1 MFERY
6 TERARRVLF
15 FARYEASQL
24 GSISIETEHLL
35 LGLIREGKGLTSR
48 IFARSHLSL
57 ESIRKEIEGRT
68 VFREKVSTSVEI
80 PFSAE
85 TKRVLQFAAEEADR
99 LLHNYIGTEHLLLG
113 ILREERSVAATI
125 LMEKGMRLNTVREDI
140 VALLNE
146 KTTLTRVKETPLL
159 AEFSR
164 DLTEAAMKN
173 QLDPLVGRHI
183 EIERVQ
189 QVLCRRTK
197 NNAVLIGE
205 PGVGKTAIVEGLAQK
220 IVYGDVP
227 HFLADKRLLA
237 LDISL
242 IVAGTKY
249 RGQFEERL
257 KAIMKELTEN
267 PNIIVFI
274 DELHTLVGA
283 GSAEGSLDAANIL
296 KPALSRGEIRCI
308 GATTPS
314 EYRKYIEKDRSLE
327 RRFQAIKVDPPNER
341 ETIEVLMGVKDRYET
356 FHHVEYTTEAIEA
369 AVYQSSRYITD
380 RFLPDKAIDLVDEAG
395 ARAKLRE
402 AGYSEEFGEINRS
415 IRVAVEQM
423 ETAVSEKNFEK
434 AQFYRE
440 QEVQAR
446 ENLQFVREK
455 FDVKSSTRRVVVG
468 KGEIDE
474 VVSKWT
480 GVPLTSI
487 NQDEGDKLLH
497 MEDAL
502 HNRVISQDAAISAL
516 SRAIRRSRAGLK
528 SPNRPVGSFI
538 FLGPTGVGK
547 TELARAIANFLFGS
561 DHALIRFDMSE
572 YMEKH
577 SVSKLIGSPPGY
589 VGHEEGGQL
598 TEKVKRNPYSVVLL
612 DEVEKAHPDL
622 FNILL
627 QVFEDGHLTD
637 GLGNR
642 VNFKNTIII
651 MTSNI
656 GARFIQKKASL
667 GFQSADSGVI
677 SPQRQRHGAR
687 RGEEDVQPGVHQPH
701 RRDHRLRGA
710 LGRRPPDHHQ
720 AAREAGERQPG
731 RPPAPP
737 RARAGSHR
745 LDHRADVQGS
755 LVRRPSAAPRDP
767 ALYRGSAVRGA
778 HPRAPQGG
786 RHPGVPRC
794 GEPGVPSGR
803 RDRERPP
810 AGLTRLRMGG
820 PCHGYGAASARPL
833 GSLARLRSSK
843 LMAWPLPGPSV
854 RAAAGRSQ
862 PPIMRVFALLLVALA
877 AAGEVRA
884 QTPPAG
890 TPVRP
895 GPVRRR
901 RAIFPRRSAARP
913 SRRPAGCPRPAP
925 ARSST
930 RSCSASRSRAE
941 AP

>member
-24 GSISIETEHLL
+24 GSVSIETEHLL

-57 ESIRKEIEGRT
+57 ENIRKEIEGRT

-113 ILREERSVAATI
+113 ILREERSVAASI
-125 LMEKGMRLNTVREDI
+125 LIEKGMRLNAVREDI
-140 VALLNE
+140 VQLLNE
-146 KTTLTRVKETPLL
+146 KTTLTRTSKETPLL

-164 DLTEAAMKN
+164 DLTESAMKN
-173 QLDPLVGRHI
+173 QLDPLVGREH
-183 EIERVQ
+183 EVERVQ

-227 HFLADKRLLA
+227 HFLADKRILA

-296 KPALSRGEIRCI
+296 KPALSRGEVRCI
-308 GATTPS
+308 GATTPA

-327 RRFQAIKVDPPNER
+327 RRFQAIKVDPPAEK
-341 ETIEVLMGVKDRYET
+341 ETIEILKGVKDRYEQ
-356 FHHVEYTTEAIEA
+356 FHRVEYTPEAIEA

-395 ARAKLRE
+395 ARAKLKE
-402 AGYSEEFGEINRS
+402 AGYSDEFAEINKS

-423 ETAVSEKNFEK
+423 ESAASQKDFEK
-434 AQFYRE
+434 AQFYRD
-440 QEVQAR
+440 QEASAR
-446 ENLQFVREK
+446 ENLQLTRER
-455 FDVKSSTRRVVVG
+455 FDGKVRRVVVS
-468 KGEIDE
+468 KSDIDE

-480 GVPLTSI
+480 GVPITSI
-487 NQDEGDKLLH
+487 NQDEGDKLLR
-497 MEDAL
+497 MEADL
-502 HNRVISQDAAISAL
+502 HKRVVSQDKAISAI

-528 SPNRPVGSFI
+528 NPNRPVGSFI

-547 TELARAIANFLFGS
+547 TELARALANFLFGS
-561 DHALIRFDMSE
+561 DNALIRFDMSE

-577 SVSKLIGSPPGY
+577 AVSKLIGSPPGY

-612 DEVEKAHPDL
+612 DEIEKAHPDL

-642 VNFKNTIII
+642 VNFKNTILI

-656 GARFIQKKASL
+656 GARFIQKKASM
-667 GFQSADSGVI
+667 GFQTPDLKEIQKSVNDLVLNEVKKTFNPEFINRIDEIIVFDPLSDDDLRQITGLLVDNLNQHLADRRLQI
-677 SPQRQRHGAR
+677 S
-687 RGEEDVQPGVHQPH
+687 VQP
-701 RRDHRLRGA
+701 
-710 LGRRPPDHHQ
+710 
-720 AAREAGERQPG
+720 EAIDWIIEIT
-731 RPPAPP
+731 
-737 RARAGSHR
+737 
-745 LDHRADVQGS
+745 
-755 LVRRPSAAPRDP
+755 
-767 ALYRGSAVRGA
+767 
-778 HPRAPQGG
+778 
-786 RHPGVPRC
+786 C
-794 GEPGVPSGR
+794 
-803 RDRERPP
+803 RDRS
-810 AGLTRLRMGG
+810 
-820 PCHGYGAASARPL
+820 YGARPL
-833 GSLARLRSSK
+833 
-843 LMAWPLPGPSV
+843 
-854 RAAAGRSQ
+854 
-862 PPIMRVFALLLVALA
+862 
-877 AAGEVRA
+877 
-884 QTPPAG
+884 
-890 TPVRP
+890 
-895 GPVRRR
+895 R
-901 RAIFPRRSAARP
+901 RAIQRYIEDPLSEELIR
-913 SRRPAGCPRPAP
+913 GQ
-925 ARSST
+925 
-930 RSCSASRSRAE
+930 
-941 AP
+941 

>member
-48 IFARSHLSL
+48 LFSRSHISL

-68 VFREKVSTSVEI
+68 IFREKVSTSVEI
-80 PFSAE
+80 PFSTE
-85 TKRVLQFAAEEADR
+85 TKRVLQQASEEADR

-113 ILREERSVAATI
+113 LLREERSVASSI
-125 LMEKGMRLNTVREDI
+125 LSEKGMRLNSVREDI
-140 VALLNE
+140 VQLLNE
-146 KTTLTRVKETPLL
+146 KTTLSQVKETPLL

-164 DLTEAAMKN
+164 DLSDSAMKN
-173 QLDPLVGRHI
+173 ELDPLVGRTV
-183 EIERVQ
+183 ELERVQ

-205 PGVGKTAIVEGLAQK
+205 PGVGKTAIVEGLAQR
-220 IVYGDVP
+220 VACGDVP
-227 HFLADKRLLA
+227 HFLADKRILA

-257 KAIMKELTEN
+257 KAIMKELAES

-308 GATTPS
+308 GATTPA

-327 RRFQAIKVDPPNER
+327 RRFQAVAVEPPTES
-341 ETIEVLMGVKDRYET
+341 ETLQILDGIKDRYET
-356 FHHVEYTTEAIEA
+356 FHHVKYTTEAMHA
-369 AVYQSSRYITD
+369 AVFQSSRYITD

-402 AGYSEEFGEINRS
+402 AGCSEEFSEINKS

-423 ETAVSEKNFEK
+423 ENATAQKDYER
-434 AQFYRE
+434 AQFFRE
-440 QEVQAR
+440 QEALAR

-455 FDVKSSTRRVVVG
+455 FDVNSGIHNVEVEKSD
-468 KGEIDE
+468 IDE

-480 GVPLTSI
+480 GVPATSL
-487 NQDEGDKLLH
+487 NQDESIKLLN
-497 MEDAL
+497 METEL
-502 HNRVISQDAAISAL
+502 HARVISQDKAVSAL
-516 SRAIRRSRAGLK
+516 ARAIRRSRSGIK
-528 SPNRPVGSFI
+528 SPDRPVGSFV

-547 TELARAIANFLFGS
+547 TELARALTTFLFGS
-561 DHALIRFDMSE
+561 DKALIRFDMSE

-589 VGHEEGGQL
+589 VGYEEGGQL
-598 TEKVKRNPYSVVLL
+598 TEKVKRHPYSVVLL

-642 VNFKNTIII
+642 IDFKNTIVI

-656 GARFIQKKASL
+656 GARYIQKRAGM
-667 GFQSADSGVI
+667 GFQSGDI
-677 SPQRQRHGAR
+677 Q
-687 RGEEDVQPGVHQPH
+687 DVQKSVSEMVLGEVKRTFNPEFINRVDEVIVFEALSDEDLRKITRMLVVQLNEILSNRGIRISVAEEVVDWIVGVTCQ
-701 RRDHRLRGA
+701 
-710 LGRRPPDHHQ
+710 
-720 AAREAGERQPG
+720 
-731 RPPAPP
+731 
-737 RARAGSHR
+737 
-745 LDHRADVQGS
+745 
-755 LVRRPSAAPRDP
+755 
-767 ALYRGSAVRGA
+767 
-778 HPRAPQGG
+778 
-786 RHPGVPRC
+786 
-794 GEPGVPSGR
+794 
-803 RDRERPP
+803 DRS
-810 AGLTRLRMGG
+810 
-820 PCHGYGAASARPL
+820 YGARPL
-833 GSLARLRSSK
+833 
-843 LMAWPLPGPSV
+843 
-854 RAAAGRSQ
+854 
-862 PPIMRVFALLLVALA
+862 
-877 AAGEVRA
+877 
-884 QTPPAG
+884 
-890 TPVRP
+890 
-895 GPVRRR
+895 R
-901 RAIFPRRSAARP
+901 RAIQRYVEDPLSDELIRGNLESGDIEIYLENGAIAYRMVGETVEGHKLA
-913 SRRPAGCPRPAP
+913 
-925 ARSST
+925 
-930 RSCSASRSRAE
+930 
-941 AP
+941 

>member
-24 GSISIETEHLL
+24 GSVSIETEHLL

-57 ESIRKEIEGRT
+57 ENIRKEIEGRT

-85 TKRVLQFAAEEADR
+85 TKRVLGCAAEEADR

-113 ILREERSVAATI
+113 ILREERSVAASI
-125 LMEKGMRLNTVREDI
+125 LMEKGMRLHTVREDI
-140 VALLNE
+140 VQLLNE

-173 QLDPLVGRHI
+173 QLDPLVGRDY
-183 EIERVQ
+183 ELERVQ

-220 IVYGDVP
+220 VVYGDVP
-227 HFLADKRLLA
+227 HFLADKRILA

-308 GATTPS
+308 GATTPA

-327 RRFQAIKVDPPNER
+327 RRFQAIKVDPPAEK
-341 ETIEVLMGVKDRYET
+341 ETIEILKGVKDRYEQ
-356 FHHVEYTTEAIEA
+356 FHRVEYTPEAIEA

-395 ARAKLRE
+395 ARAKLKE
-402 AGYSEEFGEINRS
+402 AGYSDEFAEINKS

-423 ETAVSEKNFEK
+423 ESAASQKDFEK
-434 AQFYRE
+434 AQFYRD
-440 QEVQAR
+440 QEASAR
-446 ENLQFVREK
+446 ENLQLTRER
-455 FDVKSSTRRVVVG
+455 FDGKVRRVIVN
-468 KGEIDE
+468 KSDIDE

-480 GVPLTSI
+480 GVPISSI
-487 NQDEGDKLLH
+487 NQDEGDKLLR
-497 MEDAL
+497 MESDL
-502 HNRVISQDAAISAL
+502 HKRVVSQDKAISAI

-528 SPNRPVGSFI
+528 NPNRPVGSFI

-547 TELARAIANFLFGS
+547 TELARALANFLFGS
-561 DHALIRFDMSE
+561 DNALIRFDMSE

-612 DEVEKAHPDL
+612 DEIEKAHPDI

-667 GFQSADSGVI
+667 GFQASDTGTIDKNVSDMVLGEVKRTFNPEFINRIDEIIVFEALSDDDLRRIMSLLLDQLNANLVDRRMKI
-677 SPQRQRHGAR
+677 SINR
-687 RGEEDVQPGVHQPH
+687 DVV
-701 RRDHRLRGA
+701 DWII
-710 LGRRPPDHHQ
+710 
-720 AAREAGERQPG
+720 
-731 RPPAPP
+731 
-737 RARAGSHR
+737 
-745 LDHRADVQGS
+745 DVT
-755 LVRRPSAAPRDP
+755 
-767 ALYRGSAVRGA
+767 
-778 HPRAPQGG
+778 
-786 RHPGVPRC
+786 C
-794 GEPGVPSGR
+794 K
-803 RDRERPP
+803 DRS
-810 AGLTRLRMGG
+810 
-820 PCHGYGAASARPL
+820 YGARPL
-833 GSLARLRSSK
+833 
-843 LMAWPLPGPSV
+843 
-854 RAAAGRSQ
+854 
-862 PPIMRVFALLLVALA
+862 
-877 AAGEVRA
+877 
-884 QTPPAG
+884 
-890 TPVRP
+890 
-895 GPVRRR
+895 R
-901 RAIFPRRSAARP
+901 RAIQRYVEDPLSEELIRGNLGDGEVEVYMDAGQISY
-913 SRRPAGCPRPAP
+913 RPAGAGELVAGR
-925 ARSST
+925 RLN
-930 RSCSASRSRAE
+930 
-941 AP
+941 